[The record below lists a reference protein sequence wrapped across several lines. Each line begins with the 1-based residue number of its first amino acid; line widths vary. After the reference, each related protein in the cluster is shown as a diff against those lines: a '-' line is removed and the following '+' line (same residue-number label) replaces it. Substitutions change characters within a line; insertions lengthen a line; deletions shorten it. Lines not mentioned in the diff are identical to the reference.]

1 MKKSLE
7 TLANYE
13 ELRALYIAYIGTN
26 KRLKKV
32 LNKSPK
38 QLIKYINKNFIIK
51 ENFRVIVL
59 GLEDGSEFWTTKE
72 TKERAEETKAKFETC
87 ENVKVKIEKHKYL
100 LLK

>member
-1 MKKSLE
+1 MNKSLE

-13 ELRALYIAYIGTN
+13 ELKGLYIAYIGTS

-38 QLIKYINKNFIIK
+38 QFINYINKHFIIK
-51 ENFRVIVL
+51 ENFKVVVL
-59 GLEDGSEFWTTKE
+59 GLEDGSEFWTVKE

-87 ENVKVKIEKHKYL
+87 EKVSVKIVLNKYL